1 MEPCGAVRV
10 IMATIMESPGRSI
23 SGFKIQVMSSN
34 AVEAISGRMKFSL
47 DRSIEILERTPK
59 VLRAMLGGL
68 NDDWIVGCDN
78 SNWAPFDIVGHL
90 IHGEVTDWIPRCQII
105 IRQGEER
112 TFEPFDR
119 FAQFE
124 LSKGKS
130 LSELL
135 DDFEIKRRESLDT
148 LRTWNLTDEQLKLK
162 GIHPEFG
169 DVSLSELVASWVAHD
184 LTHIRQITQFLAK
197 KYTDEVGPWR
207 EYLSILD

>member
-1 MEPCGAVRV
+1 MGFNLKHAV
-10 IMATIMESPGRSI
+10 
-23 SGFKIQVMSSN
+23 
-34 AVEAISGRMKFSL
+34 
-47 DRSIEILERTPK
+47 EILERTPAA
-59 VLRAMLGGL
+59 VRTLLQGLSNEWTGGG
-68 NDDWIVGCDN
+68 DD

-90 IHGEVTDWIPRCQII
+90 IHGEVTDWIPRAEII
-105 IRQGEER
+105 LRQGDDR

-130 LSELL
+130 LDDLL
-135 DDFEIKRRESLDT
+135 CDFERKRRESLDT
-148 LRTWNLTDEQLKLK
+148 LRSFDLADEQLKLK

-169 DVSLSELVASWVAHD
+169 EVSLSELIASWVAHD

-197 KYTDEVGPWR
+197 KYTDQVGPWR